1 MIPRSIVTGKLV
13 MALGG
18 WLPAAFPRRLVCPGW
33 FLPGRVGTR
42 TAIWRQKL
50 CTSKADKA
58 IDLQNFA
65 TKLIGLTGLVR
76 RASEHVTAR
85 S

>member
-1 MIPRSIVTGKLV
+1 

-18 WLPAAFPRRLVCPGW
+18 WLPAAGRGVYFPLRFLTAEDRRNAV
-33 FLPGRVGTR
+33 
-42 TAIWRQKL
+42 AIWRQKL

-65 TKLIGLTGLVR
+65 TKLIGITRLV
-76 RASEHVTAR
+76 
-85 S
+85 

>member
-1 MIPRSIVTGKLV
+1 L
-13 MALGG
+13 AGG
-18 WLPAAFPRRLVCPGW
+18 CPQPAAASTSRFG
-33 FLPGRVGTR
+33 FLLPKPVGTR

-58 IDLQNFA
+58 IDLQNFS
-65 TKLIGLTGLVR
+65 TKLIGLTRLVR

>member
-1 MIPRSIVTGKLV
+1 

-18 WLPAAFPRRLVCPGW
+18 WLPAADRGVYFPLRFLTAEDRRNAV
-33 FLPGRVGTR
+33 
-42 TAIWRQKL
+42 AIWRQKL

-65 TKLIGLTGLVR
+65 TKLIGLTRLVR

>member
-1 MIPRSIVTGKLV
+1 

-18 WLPAAFPRRLVCPGW
+18 WLPAADRGVYFPLRFLTAEDRRNAV
-33 FLPGRVGTR
+33 
-42 TAIWRQKL
+42 AIWRQKL

-65 TKLIGLTGLVR
+65 TKLIGITRLV
-76 RASEHVTAR
+76 
-85 S
+85 